1 MERVHILLRRY
12 GLQSGYTY
20 IYPIGLIPCL
30 GELFYNYGIPIYIY
44 IYPIGLI
51 PCLGEVSYN
60 YGIPI
65 YIHPIG
71 LIPCLGEVGYNY
83 GIPIHLKWGRQ
94 QPSDSPIYQLEKAR
108 LVFKIESSGKVK
120 EIYVQVVNVLPASKC

>member
-1 MERVHILLRRY
+1 M
-12 GLQSGYTY
+12 
-20 IYPIGLIPCL
+20 
-30 GELFYNYGIPIYIY
+30 
-44 IYPIGLI
+44 
-51 PCLGEVSYN
+51 SYN

-120 EIYVQVVNVLPASKC
+120 EIYVQVVNLTCFEVLTDSFVSDHHLEKKKRKKE